1 MKVNKGNF
9 IKWMHYEGID
19 KTFEGEIVEV
29 KEKILV
35 VQVGNI
41 QGEIFKKDILIIE
54 KQTVDIKVA
63 QAIYIN

>member
-9 IKWMHYEGID
+9 IKWMYYEGNID

-35 VQVGNI
+35 VKVGNI
-41 QGEIFKKDILIIE
+41 QGELFKKDILVIE
-54 KQTVDIKVA
+54 KKSASI
-63 QAIYIN
+63 

>member
-54 KQTVDIKVA
+54 KQKPL
-63 QAIYIN
+63 